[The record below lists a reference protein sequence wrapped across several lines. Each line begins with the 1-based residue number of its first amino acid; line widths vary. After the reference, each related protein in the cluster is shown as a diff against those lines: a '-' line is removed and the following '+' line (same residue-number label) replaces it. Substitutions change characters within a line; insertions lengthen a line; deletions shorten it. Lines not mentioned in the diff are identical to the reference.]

1 MTTDE
6 SKVTVKV
13 KPGIGLDV
21 GTMNIV
27 SARMEGG
34 KITFR
39 RERDAF
45 LDIPAEH
52 AKRLRLGNKSVV
64 QIDDEE
70 VFLVGDDALITAQ
83 MMNREVRRPLKDGLI
98 SPGETDGMEVLGVI
112 LKKVLGEPSIENE
125 ACYFSIPAAP
135 VDADRDIVY
144 HKGIFTR
151 LVEECGY
158 EAVAS
163 NEAMAII
170 FSECA
175 AENFSGIA
183 ISFGAGMC
191 NIALSV
197 NAIEGMSFSVARGGD
212 YIDKGA
218 SKALG
223 NTASNICAIKEK
235 GVDIANPDP
244 ENRAHEAIAFYYKEL
259 IEYCL
264 DNIAKEFRKKASNIT
279 LPSPIPIVVSG
290 GTSKAGGF
298 LDLFQKVFEKK
309 RKRFPI
315 EISEI
320 RQAKDPLNAV
330 AQGLMTQAILEHE
343 D

>member
-6 SKVTVKV
+6 NKVTLKV

-34 KITFR
+34 EITYR

-52 AKRLRLGNKSVV
+52 AKRLRLGKKSVV
-64 QIDDEE
+64 QIDEEE
-70 VFLVGDDALITAQ
+70 VFLVGDDALTTAQ

-98 SPGETDGMEVLGVI
+98 SPGETDGLEVLGVI
-112 LKKVLGEPSIENE
+112 LKKVLGKPTIEKE
-125 ACYFSIPAAP
+125 ACYFSVPAAP
-135 VDADRDIVY
+135 IDADRDIIY
-144 HKGIFTR
+144 HRGIFER

-191 NIALSV
+191 NIALAV
-197 NAIEGMSFSVARGGD
+197 NAIGGMEFSVSRGGD

-218 SKALG
+218 AKSLG
-223 NTASNICAIKEK
+223 NTASNLCAIKEK
-235 GVDIANPDP
+235 GVNLVKPDP
-244 ENRAHEAIAFYYKEL
+244 DNRSHEAIAFYYKDL
-259 IEYCL
+259 ITYCL
-264 DNIAKEFRKKASNIT
+264 DNIAKEFKKKAANIA
-279 LPSPIPIVVSG
+279 LPNPIPIIVSG

-298 LDLFQKVFEKK
+298 LELFQKVFERK